1 MKAFLLA
8 LLVVLCT
15 GYQTSA
21 QQYVAFPDETASWK
35 VIRCF
40 YFFPAG
46 WYDVHTFTMSGD
58 TTTNG
63 ISYKKIYETVHHLP
77 GTQYDTIYTHY
88 FGALREEGK
97 KIMMISEW
105 ATGDSAERI
114 LYDFSAQQT
123 GEWIYTNLLTYGEP
137 VTVKSRV
144 GEIDSIEI
152 GGVFHRRI
160 YIDNAEGNATGESWV
175 EGLGSVFGLIYSGF
189 YLVTDNSYDLRCFS
203 TESVTFINNDLNLG
217 FCLSVPEVNCDF
229 STPVP
234 GNCPELSFSVFPN
247 PATGQLI
254 LTGNHPAAQIHS
266 LKMYSITGQQVLDMI
281 AADEMTMQ
289 IDVSSFPRGMYFLN
303 LAIGDG
309 YQNIMPIVLQ

>member
-8 LLVVLCT
+8 LLVVFCI

-40 YFFPAG
+40 YFFPEG

-123 GEWIYTNLLTYGEP
+123 GDWIYTNLLTYGEP

-160 YIDNAEGNATGESWV
+160 HIDNAEGNATGESWV

-217 FCLSVPEVNCDF
+217 FCISVPDVNCDF

-234 GNCPELSFSVFPN
+234 GNYPELSFTVFPN

-254 LTGNHPAAQIHS
+254 LTGNNPAAQIHS
-266 LKMYSITGQQVLDMI
+266 LKMYSITGQQVLDLI

-289 IDVSSFPRGMYFLN
+289 IDVSSFPRGMYYLK
-303 LAIGDG
+303 LAMGGGHQSI
-309 YQNIMPIVLQ
+309 IPIVLQ